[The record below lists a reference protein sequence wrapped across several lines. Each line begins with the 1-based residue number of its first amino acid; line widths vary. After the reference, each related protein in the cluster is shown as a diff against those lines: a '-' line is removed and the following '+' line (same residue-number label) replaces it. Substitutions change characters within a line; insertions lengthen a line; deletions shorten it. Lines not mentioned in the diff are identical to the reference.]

1 MSIRKYWRRHPVQLR
16 ALALVLLIVMPAYL
30 PIIAVVQY
38 WRDILDEVAAQYRE
52 TWRVLI
58 KGIDA

>member
-30 PIIAVVQY
+30 LIVAVVQY
-38 WRDILDEVAAQYRE
+38 WREIADEIRVQYRD
-52 TWRVLI
+52 TWRVLV
-58 KGIDA
+58 KGRDA